1 MIAQKTLASTVCTE
15 GVGLHSGASVQ
26 VVLRPAAVRTGIVFR
41 RLDICRS
48 AVVKASAA
56 NVVSTRLATTLGVGE
71 VQVATVEHLMA
82 AFSGFGVDN
91 AYVDLSGPELP
102 IMDGS
107 AEPFVRLIESAG
119 IEEQASPK
127 RFLRVVRE
135 VSYTDGSA
143 VSKLVPHDGFR
154 VEYTMNYKHPFFATQ
169 RQHIAVDVSPDAFVR
184 DISRARTFGFL
195 EDMQALRAEGL
206 ARGGS
211 LDNAIVIGEDG
222 IMNDDGL
229 RYEDEFVKHKV
240 LDAIGDLYLCGGPII
255 GAFSGYL
262 SGHRA
267 NNALLLRLLDDPGAF
282 EAVTLESTAYGGA

>member
-1 MIAQKTLASTVCTE
+1 MIAQKTLAGTASTE
-15 GVGLHSGASVQ
+15 GVGLHSGASVR
-26 VVLRPAAVRTGIVFR
+26 VVLRPAAVHTGIVFR
-41 RLDICRS
+41 RRDICRS

-56 NVVSTRLATTLGVGE
+56 NVVSTRLATTLGVGD

-107 AEPFVRLIESAG
+107 AEPFVRLIECAG

-135 VSYTDGSA
+135 VSYTDGCA
-143 VSKLVPHDGFR
+143 VSTLKPHDGFR

-195 EDMQALRAEGL
+195 EDMQALHAEGL

-211 LDNAIVIGEDG
+211 LDNAIVIDQDG
-222 IMNDDGL
+222 VMNEDGL
-229 RYEDEFVKHKV
+229 RYEDELVKHKV

-262 SGHRA
+262 SGHHA

-282 EAVTLESTAYGGA
+282 EAVTLESTEFSA

>member
-1 MIAQKTLASTVCTE
+1 MIAQKTLASTVRTA
-15 GVGLHSGASVQ
+15 GVGLHSGAFVR
-26 VVLRPAAVRTGIVFR
+26 VALRPAAPHTGIVFR
-41 RLDICRS
+41 RKDICRH
-48 AVVKASAA
+48 AVVKATAA
-56 NVVSTRLATTLGVGE
+56 NVVCTRRATTLGAGE
-71 VQVATVEHLMA
+71 VEVATVEHLMA
-82 AFSGFGVDN
+82 AFAGFGIDN

-102 IMDGS
+102 IKDGS
-107 AEPFVRLIESAG
+107 AEPFVRLIERAG

-143 VSKLVPHDGFR
+143 VSKLQPHDGFR
-154 VEYTMNYKHPFFATQ
+154 VEYTMNYDHPFFSSQ

-195 EDMQALRAEGL
+195 EDMQALRTAGL

-211 LDNAIVIGEDG
+211 LDNAIVIDKHG

-240 LDAIGDLYLCGGPII
+240 LDAIGDLYLCGHSII

-262 SGHRA
+262 SGHRT
-267 NNALLLRLLDDPGAF
+267 NNALLRRLLGDPSAF
-282 EAVTLESTAYGGA
+282 EAVTLEAAGA